1 MKNINQHFKTIFDK
15 EKSGNQRQSSM
26 SNEKVVYLFII
37 FNFQFQIWIVSNNDE
52 WFAEKLIVCD

>member
-1 MKNINQHFKTIFDK
+1 MKNINQNFKTIFGK

-37 FNFQFQIWIVSNNDE
+37 FYF
-52 WFAEKLIVCD
+52 